1 MYKAVIF
8 DLDGVLV
15 EACEWHIVA
24 LNMALQEVS
33 NYEISLEHHK
43 TIFNGIPTLKK
54 LEILCTNN
62 LVKREDIKIIFDK
75 KQEFTIQAI
84 KQNGFIRKEKIE
96 LLNFLKSKN
105 IKIACYTNSI
115 KETALL
121 MLNITGIFNF
131 FELIVTN
138 QDVKEPKPNPEGY
151 LFCMDAL
158 KVKPEE
164 CIIVEDSDKGFEAA
178 FASGAKVIRV
188 KEPSDVTIDLL
199 KENFYEKN

>member
-15 EACEWHIVA
+15 DACEWHRVA
-24 LNMALQEVS
+24 LNMALKEVS
-33 NYEISLEHHK
+33 DYEISLEDHE

-54 LEILCTNN
+54 LEILCANN
-62 LVKREDIKIIFDK
+62 LVKREDIKVIFDK

-84 KQNGFIRKEKIE
+84 KENGFIRKEKIE

-121 MLNITGIFNF
+121 MLNVTGIFNF
-131 FELIVTN
+131 FELIITN
-138 QDVKEPKPNPEGY
+138 QDVKEPKPKPEGY
-151 LFCMDAL
+151 LLCMDKL
-158 KVKPEE
+158 KIKPEE
-164 CIIVEDSDKGFEAA
+164 CIIIEDSEKGFEAA
-178 FASGAKVIRV
+178 VTSGAQVIRV
-188 KEPSDVTIDLL
+188 KDQEEVTILL
-199 KENFYEKN
+199 FEEIFS